1 MDDGACT
8 PETGVVAQKGCASG
22 VGCSLRAWLVTA
34 SGVALTPLMTAPW
47 QLVLL
52 WGVVVGTGT
61 GMTALVL
68 GATVVNRWFA
78 EQRGL
83 VMGMLTASTATGQLL
98 FLPLLAMIVE
108 DLGWRTAVLGVA
120 CAALLSVGL
129 PAAANAA
136 SGAYGAQG
144 YGTTMYQTNWLYWGS
159 VIQPVGSIPSTAT
172 LANIYWSID
181 STSSIN
187 YNSGKR
193 YRILHNNTSYMDT
206 ANASGG
212 TSAFTVT
219 VHLP

>member
-1 MDDGACT
+1 MSISISNAI
-8 PETGVVAQKGCASG
+8 
-22 VGCSLRAWLVTA
+22 R
-34 SGVALTPLMTAPW
+34 
-47 QLVLL
+47 
-52 WGVVVGTGT
+52 
-61 GMTALVL
+61 
-68 GATVVNRWFA
+68 
-78 EQRGL
+78 
-83 VMGMLTASTATGQLL
+83 
-98 FLPLLAMIVE
+98 
-108 DLGWRTAVLGVA
+108 GVA

-193 YRILHNNTSYMDT
+193 YRILHNNTSYMDVS
-206 ANASGG
+206 NASGG
-212 TSAFTVT
+212 TSAFTGLAANKPFQFGTYVT
-219 VHLP
+219 YPTTKVMSPYIYVGVERITVNYNF